1 MAHAIRDK
9 QRLIHRV
16 SRLKG
21 QLEAVE
27 KALAEEQ
34 DCSNILHILAA
45 CRGAMDGLMAQVIE
59 GHIRIHITDPKNRP
73 TSDQSRAA
81 QELIDV
87 IRSYLK

>member
-9 QRLIHRV
+9 QKLIHRV

-27 KALAEEQ
+27 KALAQEQ
-34 DCSNILHILAA
+34 DCAVILHLLAA

-59 GHIRIHITDPKNRP
+59 AHIRIHITDPNRRP
-73 TSDQSRAA
+73 TTEQSRAA
-81 QELIDV
+81 QELLDV
-87 IRSYLK
+87 IKTYLK